1 MERTEGGVSMNS
13 DLISRSALL
22 EEVTRGFDAFVHGA
36 YFRAACDAIRAKR
49 AVICMLNDAPAVDA
63 EVVRHGKWIA
73 ENIRK
78 KSYLRQCSVCNKI
91 AYFCGTGCSYNYCP
105 NCGAKMEDRDN

>member
-1 MERTEGGVSMNS
+1 MNN

-22 EEVTRGFDAFVHGA
+22 EEFEWLKANTGTYNHAELDEHIQR
-36 YFRAACDAIRAKR
+36 I
-49 AVICMLNDAPAVDA
+49 NNTSAVDT
-63 EVVRHGKWIA
+63 EVVRHGRWIS

-105 NCGAKMEDRDN
+105 NCGAKMDGEHNDIQRV

>member
-1 MERTEGGVSMNS
+1 MNN
-13 DLISRSALL
+13 DLISRSSLL
-22 EEVTRGFDAFVHGA
+22 EAMPKNDEIFSSEVR
-36 YFRAACDAIRAKR
+36 R
-49 AVICMLNDAPAVDA
+49 VICNTPAVDA

-78 KSYLRQCSVCNKI
+78 KSYLRQCSACSKI

-105 NCGAKMEDRDN
+105 NCGAKMQQDDN

>member
-1 MERTEGGVSMNS
+1 MNN

-22 EEVTRGFDAFVHGA
+22 EQTLVALKRLETGNDRLWEMNRKYHAGI
-36 YFRAACDAIRAKR
+36 AIANS
-49 AVICMLNDAPAVDA
+49 IIINAPAVDA
-63 EVVRHGKWIA
+63 EVVRHGRWIS

-105 NCGAKMEDRDN
+105 NCGAKMDGEHNDIQRV

>member
-1 MERTEGGVSMNS
+1 MAMNN
-13 DLISRSALL
+13 DLISRSALCEEYEDYLLICESGGLNTAHEML
-22 EEVTRGFDAFVHGA
+22 E
-36 YFRAACDAIRAKR
+36 AAREF
-49 AVICMLNDAPAVDA
+49 PAVDA
-63 EVVRHGKWIA
+63 EAVRHGKWIA

-105 NCGAKMEDRDN
+105 NCGAKMDAEVEG